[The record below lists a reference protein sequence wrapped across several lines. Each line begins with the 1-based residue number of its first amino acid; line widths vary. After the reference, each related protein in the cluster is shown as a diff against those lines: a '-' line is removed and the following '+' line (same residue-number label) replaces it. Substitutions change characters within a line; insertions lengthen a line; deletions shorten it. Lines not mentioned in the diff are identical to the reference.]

1 MVIVTKVDYRAI
13 VTQVKRTTGEIMAVP
28 VIKLVTYK
36 DPGPGV
42 LIYYWVL
49 IVRPTERIGP
59 PYFTTKQD
67 AYDWADQNGYK
78 YK

>member
-1 MVIVTKVDYRAI
+1 
-13 VTQVKRTTGEIMAVP
+13 MAVP
-28 VIKLVTYK
+28 TIKLVIYK

-42 LIYYWVL
+42 VIYYWVS
-49 IVRPTERIGP
+49 INDPTQRIGP
-59 PYFTTKQD
+59 PYFLTKQE

>member
-1 MVIVTKVDYRAI
+1 
-13 VTQVKRTTGEIMAVP
+13 MAVP
-28 VIKLVTYK
+28 TIKLVTYK

-42 LIYYWVL
+42 LIFYWVS
-49 IVRPTERIGP
+49 INDPTQRIGP
-59 PYFTTKQD
+59 PYFNSKQE